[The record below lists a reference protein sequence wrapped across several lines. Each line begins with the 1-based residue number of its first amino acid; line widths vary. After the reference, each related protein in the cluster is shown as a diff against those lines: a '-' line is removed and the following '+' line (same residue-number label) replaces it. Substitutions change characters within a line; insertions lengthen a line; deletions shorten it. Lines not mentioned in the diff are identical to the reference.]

1 MSGGQGVG
9 GFKEAERV
17 RRTQLVPGDGSW
29 RRRRLTR
36 TIACVS
42 PRLGFCHYPD

>member
-17 RRTQLVPGDGSW
+17 RSLSLFPETGHGDG
-29 RRRRLTR
+29 
-36 TIACVS
+36 
-42 PRLGFCHYPD
+42 GG